1 VAAIKIYPENR
12 ITNVIFK
19 LVVRRFNLSLVEVF
33 LASFV
38 LFVIKQYFIFVISQ
52 NYVANQIKEKPE
64 KSLIF

>member
-1 VAAIKIYPENR
+1 
-12 ITNVIFK
+12 VIFK
-19 LVVRRFNLSLVEVF
+19 LVVRRFNLSLFEVF
-33 LASFV
+33 LSSFV